1 MAASPETVEANLG
14 LVDGQGELDVPT
26 FAGASA
32 GEGTA
37 TTAAF
42 NEAVDEANDIL
53 TRAGIHVSGAAA
65 QGFVRRVW
73 GSIAEDA
80 MVGALA
86 AENTTEQIAAAP
98 VFVST
103 VEKAIIDALKED
115 ESIKEFFLNNLD
127 SLNTL
132 LTALAGLA
140 HAAAREPAE

>member
-1 MAASPETVEANLG
+1 
-14 LVDGQGELDVPT
+14 
-26 FAGASA
+26 
-32 GEGTA
+32 
-37 TTAAF
+37 
-42 NEAVDEANDIL
+42 
-53 TRAGIHVSGAAA
+53 
-65 QGFVRRVW
+65 
-73 GSIAEDA
+73 